1 MYDTIIIRLNRL
13 KALMR
18 KALLQ
23 GPFKERRITAESASS
38 VVNYATASE
47 RARGY
52 YAESATG
59 APVTERKQGA

>member
-1 MYDTIIIRLNRL
+1 M

-18 KALLQ
+18 KAFLQ
-23 GPFKERRITAESASS
+23 GPFKERHITAENAPS

-52 YAESATG
+52 YAKSATG